1 MIITILLSVVAGVS
15 FLLLLFII
23 WKKLPQVRV
32 VDPTSSP
39 EARVKERKRAIL
51 EDRLARQTHERV
63 QDVRKVTTPIFAAIR
78 DAFRRVAGKLT
89 AIERRYQEQ
98 QRKGAKQVVDRAELE
113 RMVDE
118 AKDMTSA
125 GRYDAAEKLLIQV
138 LSIDPK
144 NAAAYEAI
152 ARIYI
157 FTKSFDNAREALQFL
172 VKLSPKDPSV
182 LASLGE
188 VAELEGDAQEA
199 YSFYK
204 QAKELSPNNPK
215 YLDFFITAAA
225 GAGDVLEASR
235 ALDHLREVNPD
246 NKKIPDF
253 EAVIAKARESN
264 KNKKNE

>member
-1 MIITILLSVVAGVS
+1 MIITILLAVVAGVS
-15 FLLLLFII
+15 FLVLLILI
-23 WKKLPQVRV
+23 WRKLPQVRV
-32 VDPTSSP
+32 VDPSSSP
-39 EARVKERKRAIL
+39 EAKVKERKRAIL
-51 EDRLARQTHERV
+51 EDRLVRQTHERV
-63 QDVRKVTTPIFAAIR
+63 QDVRRFTTPIVAAVR
-78 DAFRRVAGKLT
+78 DAFRRIAGKLT

-98 QRKGAKQVVDRAELE
+98 QRKGTKQVVDHAELE

-118 AKDMTSA
+118 AKETMSA

-144 NAAAYEAI
+144 HVKAYEAI

-157 FTKSFDNAREALQFL
+157 VTKSFDNAKEALQFL

-188 VAELEGDAQEA
+188 VAELEGRAGEA
-199 YSFYK
+199 YAFYK

-215 YLDFFITAAA
+215 YLDFFISAAA
-225 GAGDVLEASR
+225 EAGDVLEATR

-253 EAVIAKARESN
+253 EAIIAEAREA
-264 KNKKNE
+264 NKK